1 MPVSKRGRSQ
11 NVNENANVNANMSA
25 NDLQDRNQTLH
36 KRLRAKRSDGTGR
49 GIGTGIENGIEM
61 MDSVVGQKRKS
72 TRLQEKVKRERLV
85 GEDGFA
91 IRINDDLFHFLGETP
106 LYSSLENKSIKL
118 DAPQIFVEQKGK
130 PVLIQSLQVDFRI
143 KLPIESLMAGSNTI
157 HDFKSI
163 VATVFLQNPSSP
175 ESMEEISF
183 RIDFDWK
190 WFTGEKQK
198 ASSEILRIYKH
209 LFSYQHKFEQLD
221 STKSHGIETIVS
233 FNINLGQN
241 QKQRIGPGSL
251 STLLPVLSP
260 YFLIAIMI
268 KYASHDIS
276 ANTERDIVET
286 IESIVKKEDSGL
298 IQDNNQDNSQIEYNS
313 NAFDRTHR
321 IQEAKKRLAAQIKD
335 LKIKHENQLR
345 QDIADARQKFEEEK
359 TKIETEKKEK
369 ENKKKKKNNATRSPS
384 VQSPSSSKPLQST
397 QSATPSHGSTLQP
410 SSFKRQTSNT
420 QSHKINNSLEKKNSR
435 IIIDQ
440 DLLYKK
446 STSLSQKTI
455 DFLNFASKQLDMDF
469 ILSDETNATNETYE
483 GSSNLNRS
491 HKRKHKNVL
500 LNGDAFMEFPDVLN
514 QKVFYNR
521 KMMDIKEA
529 YVMHNKHENNPET
542 ETEMEIDLEGIKKEM
557 QKLIR
562 IHGNLNKDNVAKLG
576 NLTLN

>member
-1 MPVSKRGRSQ
+1 MPASKRGRSQ
-11 NVNENANVNANMSA
+11 NVNENANLNANMSA

-36 KRLRAKRSDGTGR
+36 KRLRAKRSDGTG
-49 GIGTGIENGIEM
+49 IEM
-61 MDSVVGQKRKS
+61 MDNVVGQKRKS
-72 TRLQEKVKRERLV
+72 TRLQEKMKRERLV

-106 LYSSLENKSIKL
+106 LYSSLENKSVKL

-143 KLPIESLMAGSNTI
+143 KLPIESLKAGRNTI

-163 VATVFLQNPSSP
+163 VATIVLQNQNQNPSSP
-175 ESMEEISF
+175 ESIEEISL

-221 STKSHGIETIVS
+221 STESHGIESEVS
-233 FNINLGQN
+233 FTIDLSQN

-298 IQDNNQDNSQIEYNS
+298 IQDNIQDNSQIEYNS

-335 LKIKHENQLR
+335 LKIKHENQLK
-345 QDIADARQKFEEEK
+345 QDIAIARQKFEEEK
-359 TKIETEKKEK
+359 TKIEVEKKEK
-369 ENKKKKKNNATRSPS
+369 ENKKKDNSTHSPS
-384 VQSPSSSKPLQST
+384 VQSPSLSKPPLQST

-410 SSFKRQTSNT
+410 SSFKRQALNT
-420 QSHKINNSLEKKNSR
+420 QSQKNNNSQEKKNSR

-440 DLLYKK
+440 DLLDKK
-446 STSLSQKTI
+446 RTSLSQKTI
-455 DFLNFASKQLDMDF
+455 DFLNFASNQLNMDF
-469 ILSDETNATNETYE
+469 ILSDETNETYE

-514 QKVFYNR
+514 QKIFYNR

-529 YVMHNKHENNPET
+529 YVIHNKHENNPET
-542 ETEMEIDLEGIKKEM
+542 DMEIDIEGIKKEM

-562 IHGNLNKDNVAKLG
+562 IHGNLNKNNVAKLG